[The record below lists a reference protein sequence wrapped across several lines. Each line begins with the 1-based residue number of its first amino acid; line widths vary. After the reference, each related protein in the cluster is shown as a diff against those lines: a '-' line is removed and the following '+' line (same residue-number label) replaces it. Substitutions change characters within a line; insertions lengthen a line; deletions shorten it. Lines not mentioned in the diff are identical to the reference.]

1 MADSCHIYLF
11 GDQTFDYSKGLRDL
25 VHSRSDP
32 FLEWFFEKTYCEL
45 RSEISALPQ
54 KQQAQ
59 YGKFS
64 NFAELTAH
72 KLAGNLHPALDQAL
86 SCAYQLASFIS
97 QHNNQHQSYPKPTNS
112 YAIGLCTGALAAAAV
127 ASSSSSSSLLPAAV
141 HSVIVAFRTGLRA
154 VDVAQSTTIEA
165 KCDLSGDWSLLCAG
179 LAVEQA
185 ERIIEEFASHAH
197 LPSQSRPF
205 VSACSDSGTTVSGPP
220 GVLTAFRNST
230 HLNKINVIPLKLKL
244 PYHAPHLFC
253 EEDVEFILSST
264 SPGRWSAQTAKIPTI
279 SPSTGDTVWATNF
292 RSLLRTAVSDILLRQ
307 LRWDHLSRR
316 LGAIASSAHE
326 IPISIN
332 QYAVLADSMLR
343 TALKQEYSKV
353 QEPRNSLSD
362 LFVSE
367 NSSSNP
373 LGRPEKSKIAI
384 IGASGRFPGAEDM
397 SSFWELLAQGMD
409 VHKPV
414 PPLHWDAKTH
424 VDPEGKRKNT
434 SATPF
439 GCWLEHPDL
448 FDSRFFNISPREAPQ
463 VDPAQRL
470 ALMTAYE
477 AIEEAGITPGGSAS
491 TQKDRVGV
499 FYGVTSNDWMETNS
513 AQNIDA
519 YFIPG
524 GNRAFI
530 PGRVNYFFNFSGPS
544 YSIDTACS
552 SSLAAIHLACN
563 ALWRGEVDTA
573 IAGGTNVL
581 TNPDFTAGL
590 DKGHFLSRTGN
601 CKTFD
606 AGADG
611 YCRGEGVATVIL
623 KRLEDAILEKDP
635 IQAVISGAYTNHS
648 AEAESITR
656 PHVAAQE
663 DIFRKI
669 LNSSGVDPYDI
680 SYVEMHGTGTQ
691 AGDNAEMNSVLGTF
705 APGNSRVKRNSTQSL
720 HIGSA
725 KSNIGH
731 GEAASG
737 ACSLAK
743 LLLMLKHDTIP
754 PHCGIKTEINPR
766 FPTDLKDRQV
776 FIAGKPTPWVRP
788 EGGTRKAFLNNF
800 SAAGGNTALL
810 LEDAPAA
817 AIPSEENEVAAR
829 STHVVAVSAKCASS
843 LQGNAASLLAF
854 MKKMSPDDLSA
865 LSYTT
870 TARRIHHPHRI
881 MVCGTDLE
889 KVKVNLRQA
898 IDSKQGSNR
907 PKGAAKLLFSFTG
920 QGAAYLGMARHLFE
934 DCTSFRNDVNRLD
947 LTAKS
952 LGFPSFKQIYTARG
966 GDISEY
972 SPVVTQLAIVCME
985 IALARLWISWGV
997 QPHSVMGH
1005 SLGEYAALNIAGV
1018 CSDADTIYLVG
1029 HRAQL
1034 LQKHC
1039 AEGTHCMLA
1048 TRASEAD
1055 VNRILA
1061 RKAGQYEVA
1070 CVNGPDDVVISG
1082 TVSAV
1087 QDAQQILTSAKVK
1100 TTLLNVPFAFHST
1113 QVDPILP
1120 EFEALAQGLTFHKP
1134 SVPVLSPLR
1143 SAVCQNEGVFEPAY
1157 LAQHCR
1163 KAVNTHGAVLAAQQ
1177 TGLINDKTLVVEIG
1191 PHPVVSGMVKASIPA
1206 INAVPSLR
1214 RKTDDWEVVAQTLTT
1229 LYNAGIDILWRE
1241 YHRDF
1246 KASQRVLK
1254 LPAYSWDLKSYWMQ
1268 YVNDWSLRKGDPPLV
1283 SGDSAVAITSQPTT
1297 HSMAPKAASPPK
1309 ELPRLESTTIHSIIE
1324 ENITQS
1330 GGSMILESDISRP
1343 DLNPFVQGHKV
1354 NGIPLC
1360 TPSVYADIALSL
1372 GRYLQER
1379 YWPEVSDLG
1388 IEVADMT
1395 IMKALIAAASGAQPL
1410 RTVVKLDA
1418 SKKTAECRFQSVEVG
1433 GKFKYDHAT
1442 CAVRFRG
1449 PEVLENLEQQKDS
1462 VKARMATLRKGLA
1475 SEKTYTFNKAMI
1487 YRMISPLANFD
1498 PKYRALDQIVLD
1510 SPAKEASSV
1519 VDFTGIKEQGSFHT
1533 NPAFID
1539 GLSQSAGFVMNCN
1552 DESDLDVEV
1561 FVNHGW
1567 KSLQLFE
1574 KISAST
1580 QYQTH
1585 VIMSEKSGKQ
1595 WGGDVAIFDGDR
1607 VVGIFE
1613 SIVLQGC
1620 PRRLLGYILATES
1633 NEVSGAKKN
1642 AAKNEK
1648 TAQSAPAKPSSQT
1661 PKPSNASKSAPAP
1674 REQALPVSAAA
1685 TPQPSQIAAS
1695 QPARSTTKTKK
1706 TKARPQNRMTEATRK
1721 ALAIVSEE
1729 SGVAEEDL
1737 TDGTVFVDCG
1747 IDSLLSLMIMS
1758 RLREEIDVEID
1769 PNTWSTFETVK
1780 DLKDLLARDQGEPP
1794 AAEDSSYE
1802 EDDEDTPA
1810 PMEPV
1815 QQPVAV
1821 PLAFQIPGPSELK
1834 QETEQSTEPEG
1845 AVVSGASSQLW
1856 NHVLQIVSEETGIAS
1871 EDLSDDIVFA
1881 DAGVDSLLSLMITS
1895 RFTEE
1900 LDTDIS
1906 VDGSLFTNC
1915 ETLKDLRKHL
1925 LPNQVEVPSH
1935 TTTNSA
1941 PADYPSFSK
1950 ESHVSPAVEVI
1961 DASPPSSSDE
1971 STPGGSTIGTSDS
1984 EDFVDLQKLSAI
1996 ARRASSIILQG
2007 RPWAAKKTL
2016 FLFPDGAGSAHSYT
2030 SLPKIHN
2037 DAAIVGLN
2045 CPFVRHPKEM
2055 MECSV
2060 DALINAYLDEIKR
2073 RQPHGPYN
2081 FGGWSA
2087 GGILAYRAAQIVIG
2101 RGEKVDSLVLID
2113 SPVPKGL
2120 DRLPQRFYD
2129 HCQSIGLFGKASPN
2143 LGQLP
2148 TEQLYAHFNG
2158 TIEVLHDYYAKPL
2171 APKQLRKVTIIWA
2184 ADCVMDGVKFPKLP
2198 PGPGDTE
2205 GMKFLTEQRTDFSPA
2220 GWQDYFPGVEIDV
2233 KRADS
2238 AHHFSILH
2246 QPYAQ
2251 NTSEM
2256 VRKALGL

>member
-11 GDQTFDYSKGLRDL
+11 GDQSFDYTHGLRDL

-32 FLEWFFEKTYCEL
+32 LLEWFFEKTYYEL
-45 RSEISALPQ
+45 RTEISTLPQ
-54 KQQAQ
+54 KQQAE

-72 KLAGNLHPALDQAL
+72 KVAGSLHPALDQAL

-97 QHNNQHQSYPKPTNS
+97 QHNNQYKPYPKPTNS
-112 YAIGLCTGALAAAAV
+112 YVIGLCTGALAAAAV
-127 ASSSSSSSLLPAAV
+127 ASSSSPTNLLPAAV
-141 HSVIVAFRTGLRA
+141 HSVIVAFRIGLRA
-154 VDVAQSTTIEA
+154 VEVARSTSVEA
-165 KCDLSGDWSLLCAG
+165 KSDLSGDWSLLCAG
-179 LAVEQA
+179 LAIEQA
-185 ERIIEEFASHAH
+185 ERMIEELASDAH
-197 LPSQSRPF
+197 LPLPSRPY
-205 VSACSDSGTTVSGPP
+205 VSACSDSGITVSGPP
-220 GVLTAFRNST
+220 AVLNAFRNIT
-230 HLNKINVIPLKLKL
+230 RLNKVNAISLKIKL

-253 EEDVEFILSST
+253 EEDVDFILSST
-264 SPGRWSAQTAKIPTI
+264 SPGRWSAQTATISTI
-279 SPSTGDTVWATNF
+279 SPSTGDTVWATSF
-292 RSLLRTAVSDILLRQ
+292 RSLLRTAVLDILLRQ
-307 LRWDHLSRR
+307 LRWDNLSRR
-316 LGAIASSAHE
+316 LETIASSAHE
-326 IPISIN
+326 IPISVN
-332 QYAVLADSMLR
+332 QYAVSADSILR
-343 TALKQEYSKV
+343 AALKQEYSKV
-353 QEPRNSLSD
+353 PEPKHSPSS
-362 LFVSE
+362 FSVSE
-367 NSSSNP
+367 NSSGNP

-397 SSFWELLAQGMD
+397 SSFWDLLSQGLD

-448 FDSRFFNISPREAPQ
+448 FDARFFNISPREAPQ

-491 TQKDRVGV
+491 TQKERVGV

-513 AQNIDA
+513 AQNIDT

-611 YCRGEGVATVIL
+611 YCRGEGIATVIL
-623 KRLEDAILEKDP
+623 KRLEDAVLDKDP

-656 PHVAAQE
+656 PHVAAQV
-663 DIFRKI
+663 DIFRKV
-669 LNSSGVDPYDI
+669 LNNAGVDPYDI
-680 SYVEMHGTGTQ
+680 GYVEMHGTGTQ
-691 AGDNAEMNSVLGTF
+691 AGDNAEMNSVLGSF
-705 APGNSRVKRNSTQSL
+705 APSNFRVKRNSTQKL
-720 HIGSA
+720 YVGSA

-754 PHCGIKTEINPR
+754 PHCGIKTKINPR
-766 FPTDLKDRQV
+766 FPTDLMDRQV
-776 FIAGKPTPWVRP
+776 FIADKPTPWVRP
-788 EGGTRKAFLNNF
+788 ASGIRKAFLNNF
-800 SAAGGNTALL
+800 SAAGGNTAIL
-810 LEDAPAA
+810 LEDAPST
-817 AIPSEENEVAAR
+817 AIPLRESKADPR
-829 STHVVAVSAKCASS
+829 STHMVAVSAKCAAS
-843 LQGNAASLLAF
+843 LQANAAAILAF
-854 MKKMSPDDLSA
+854 MSKMSSDELSQ

-889 KVKVNLRQA
+889 KIQVNLKQA
-898 IDSKQGSNR
+898 IDSNQGLNR
-907 PKGAAKLLFSFTG
+907 PKCIAKLLFTFTG
-920 QGAAYLGMARHLFE
+920 QGAAYPGMARQLLE
-934 DCTSFRNDVNRLD
+934 DCDSFRNDINRLD

-952 LGFPSFKQIYTARG
+952 LGFPSFKPVYTAMM

-997 QPHSVMGH
+997 RPHSVMGH

-1018 CSDADTIYLVG
+1018 VSDADTIYLVG

-1039 AEGTHCMLA
+1039 VEGTHCMLA
-1048 TRASEAD
+1048 VRTSQAN

-1061 RKAGQYEVA
+1061 SKTGQYEVA
-1070 CVNGPDDVVISG
+1070 CVNGPEDVVLSG
-1082 TVSAV
+1082 AVSAI
-1087 QDAQQILTSAKVK
+1087 QDTQQILTSAKVK
-1100 TTLLNVPFAFHST
+1100 ATLLKIPFAFHSA
-1113 QVDPILP
+1113 QVTPILP
-1120 EFEALAQGLTFHKP
+1120 EFEELAQGVTLHKP
-1134 SVPVLSPLR
+1134 TVPVLSPLR
-1143 SAVCQNEGVFEPAY
+1143 SSVCQDEGVFGPAY
-1157 LAQHCR
+1157 FAQHCR
-1163 KAVNTHGAVLAAQQ
+1163 KAVNTHGAVLAARQ
-1177 TGLINDKTLVVEIG
+1177 TGLINDETLVIEIG
-1191 PHPVVSGMVKASIPA
+1191 PHPLVSGMVKASIPA
-1206 INAVPSLR
+1206 INTVPSLR
-1214 RKTDDWEVVAQTLTT
+1214 RKTSDWEVIAQTLTA
-1229 LYNAGIDILWRE
+1229 LYNVGVDISWRE

-1246 KASQRVLK
+1246 KASQKVLK

-1283 SGDSAVAITSQPTT
+1283 SGNPAVLCTPPRTAHSA
-1297 HSMAPKAASPPK
+1297 APKATPLPQK
-1309 ELPRLESTTIHSIIE
+1309 KLPRLESTTIHSIVE
-1324 ENITQS
+1324 EKVTQN
-1330 GGSMILESDISRP
+1330 GGSIILESDISRP

-1379 YWPEVSDLG
+1379 YWPEVKDLG
-1388 IEVADMT
+1388 IDVAEMT

-1418 SKKTAECRFQSVEVG
+1418 SKKTAECRFQSIEVG

-1442 CAVRFRG
+1442 CVIRFRG
-1449 PEVLENLEQQKDS
+1449 SEVLQNLEQQKGS
-1462 VKARMATLRKGLA
+1462 IKARIASLREGLP
-1475 SEKTYTFNKAMI
+1475 SGKTYIFNKAMI
-1487 YRMISPLANFD
+1487 YRMVATLANFD
-1498 PKYRALDQIVLD
+1498 PKYQALDQIVLD
-1510 SPAKEASSV
+1510 SPAKEASST
-1519 VDFTGIKEQGSFHT
+1519 VDFSGIKEQGSFHT

-1552 DESDLDVEV
+1552 DDSDLDVEV

-1574 KISAST
+1574 KISTSK

-1585 VIMSEKSGKQ
+1585 VTMSEKPGKC
-1595 WGGDVAIFDGDR
+1595 WGGDVVIFDGDK
-1607 VVGIFE
+1607 VVGVFE
-1613 SIVLQGC
+1613 GIVLQGC
-1620 PRRLLGYILATES
+1620 PRRLLGYILASDS
-1633 NEVSGAKKN
+1633 NEVSGAKKK
-1642 AAKNEK
+1642 AAKSEK
-1648 TAQSAPAKPSSQT
+1648 TAPSAPVKSLSQSS
-1661 PKPSNASKSAPAP
+1661 KPSNAGKQAPAQP
-1674 REQALPVSAAA
+1674 VQALSTSAVPRH
-1685 TPQPSQIAAS
+1685 TPQKAAS
-1695 QPARSTTKTKK
+1695 QPAKLTTNAKLKDK
-1706 TKARPQNRMTEATRK
+1706 MTEATKK

-1729 SGVAEEDL
+1729 SGIADEDL
-1737 TDGTVFVDCG
+1737 TDGTVLADSG

-1758 RLREEIDVEID
+1758 RFREEIDSDID
-1769 PNTWSTFETVK
+1769 PLAWATLTTVK
-1780 DLKDLLARDQGEPP
+1780 DLKNLLARDQGEPMATDDP
-1794 AAEDSSYE
+1794 SGE
-1802 EDDEDTPA
+1802 EDNDDAPESVESVQEPA
-1810 PMEPV
+1810 SAPLVSPV
-1815 QQPVAV
+1815 PDPA
-1821 PLAFQIPGPSELK
+1821 ELNYGIA
-1834 QETEQSTEPEG
+1834 QSTEPEET
-1845 AVVSGASSQLW
+1845 VNSEPSGASAELW
-1856 NHVLQIVSEETGIAS
+1856 NHVLQIISEETGIAI
-1871 EDLSDDIVFA
+1871 EDLGDDTVFA
-1881 DAGVDSLLSLMITS
+1881 DSGVDSLLSLMITS
-1895 RFTEE
+1895 RFSEE
-1900 LDTDIS
+1900 LDTDFSI
-1906 VDGSLFTNC
+1906 DGSLFASC
-1915 ETLKDLRKHL
+1915 ETINDLKKQL
-1925 LPNQVEVPSH
+1925 LPNQTEVPRR
-1935 TTTNSA
+1935 TA
-1941 PADYPSFSK
+1941 IAA
-1950 ESHVSPAVEVI
+1950 VSV
-1961 DASPPSSSDE
+1961 DSPPSSKNSRSSSVADPNHTSPPSSPE
-1971 STPGGSTIGTSDS
+1971 KPTPGGLTPSTSDS
-1984 EDFVDLQKLSAI
+1984 EDFLDLQKLSVLT
-1996 ARRASSIILQG
+1996 RRASSIIIQG
-2007 RPWAAKKTL
+2007 RPWVAKKTL

-2037 DAAIVGLN
+2037 DAAILGLN
-2045 CPFVRHPKEM
+2045 CPFVRHPQEM
-2055 MECSV
+2055 VNCSLDTLV
-2060 DALINAYLDEIKR
+2060 NAYLDEVKR

-2087 GGILAYRAAQIVIG
+2087 GGILAYRAAQVMMG
-2101 RGEKVDSLVLID
+2101 RGEKVESLVLID

-2129 HCQSIGLFGKASPN
+2129 HCKSIGLFGKASRS

-2148 TEQLYAHFNG
+2148 TDQLFAHFNG
-2158 TIEVLHDYYAKPL
+2158 TIDILHDYYAKPL

-2184 ADCVMDGVKFPKLP
+2184 AECVMDGVNFPKLP

-2205 GMKFLTEQRTDFSPA
+2205 GMKFLTETRTDFSAA

-2233 KRADS
+2233 RRADN
-2238 AHHFSILH
+2238 AHHFSMLH

-2251 NTSEM
+2251 SISDI
-2256 VRKALGL
+2256 VRKTLGLA